1 MHLFFRDVFLSISED
16 KLEWVYRIF
25 DRRAISIKA
34 KNEAVRKIAAVDLL
48 TSLPFGIDVPK
59 GVPIENLEAE
69 KAYYASLNVYTS
81 KNVEGVQPEYMD
93 FFQVI
98 DVDQSMEDF
107 IKAYWLY
114 PKLIKFE
121 VVEIEPLNQ

>member
-1 MHLFFRDVFLSISED
+1 LSISED

>member
-1 MHLFFRDVFLSISED
+1 MHNFFRDVFLSISED

-34 KNEAVRKIAAVDLL
+34 KNESVRKIAAVDLL
-48 TSLPFGIDVPK
+48 TSLPFGVDVPK